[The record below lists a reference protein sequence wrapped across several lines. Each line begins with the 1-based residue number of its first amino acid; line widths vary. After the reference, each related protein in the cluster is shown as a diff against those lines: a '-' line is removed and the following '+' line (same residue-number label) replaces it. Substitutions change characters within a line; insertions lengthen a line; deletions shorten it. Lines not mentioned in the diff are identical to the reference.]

1 MIALLRGS
9 LLEKHPSRVIV
20 DVSGV
25 GYDVQV
31 PLSTF
36 YGLGEP
42 GGEVT
47 LRIHTH
53 VREDV
58 IALYGFSTPIE
69 QDLFERLISIS
80 GIGPKLALS
89 VLSGIEPADLIRAIR
104 TQDVVRL
111 TAIPGVGKKT
121 AERIGL
127 ELKDRLPQPAMATEP
142 AGATVRPEDQLR
154 EDLLSALLNLG
165 YQRQAAEKA
174 IERAVNAHPDAGFE
188 QSLRDALR
196 SMMKGHDR

>member
-9 LLEKHPSRVIV
+9 LIEKHPSRVVI
-20 DVSGV
+20 DVGGV

-42 GGEVT
+42 GATVV

-53 VREDV
+53 VREDL
-58 IALYGFSTPIE
+58 IALYGFSTPLE
-69 QDLFERLISIS
+69 QDLFERLIAIS
-80 GIGPKLALS
+80 GIGPKLGLA

-104 TQDVVRL
+104 TQDVARL
-111 TAIPGVGKKT
+111 TKIPGVGKKT

-127 ELKDRLPQPAMATEP
+127 ELKDRLPQVAI
-142 AGATVRPEDQLR
+142 
-154 EDLLSALLNLG
+154 
-165 YQRQAAEKA
+165 QAAEPARGPGDRKINCATTCCRRWSTSA
-174 IERAVNAHPDAGFE
+174 I
-188 QSLRDALR
+188 SLRPPRRPSTASSRRHRTRASSRRCATR
-196 SMMKGHDR
+196 SDR